1 MNEEIKIPDL
11 SLSNNKVIKLIKSNK
26 PFSIARLGA
35 IESYYSTQWTKSNG
49 KHLGTR
55 HFLRPLVR
63 NAGIYLGIKKT
74 GMYNNEISPDYDKLK
89 IYCKKYHDAIKTC
102 DLMAIFPKG
111 KNYFGLY
118 SNSIFFKNK
127 YKLDII
133 THKCLEPFYQIDNNI
148 KPWTHELIGK
158 KVLIINPFVESF
170 KKQEKKFKMF
180 KETDI
185 FLKNQEF
192 KYYKTFNTAAF
203 NYIHSSWVETFM
215 IMCNDIKNI
224 DFDIALLGCGG
235 YGLPLCN
242 YIKNTLNK
250 SAIYIGGGLQLLFG
264 VMGKRWEK
272 HETIQKI
279 IKDNNGFIRPSKN
292 EIIKNKEEIE
302 NGCYW

>member
-1 MNEEIKIPDL
+1 MSEEIKIPDL
-11 SLSNNKVIKLIKSNK
+11 SLSNDKVIKLIKSKK
-26 PFSIARLGA
+26 PFSIIRLGA
-35 IESYYSTQWTKSNG
+35 CESYYSAEWTKSNG
-49 KHLGTR
+49 MHLGTNKYLI
-55 HFLRPLVR
+55 FLIR
-63 NAGIYLGIKKT
+63 NAGIYLGDR
-74 GMYNNEISPDYDKLK
+74 PDYDKLK
-89 IYCKKYHDAIKTC
+89 IYCKKYHDAIKTS
-102 DLMAIFPKG
+102 DLMAIFPKE

-118 SNSIFFKNK
+118 YNSIFFKNK
-127 YKLDII
+127 YDLDIV
-133 THKCLEPFYQIDNNI
+133 TNKCLEPFYQIYKNI

-158 KVLIINPFVESF
+158 KVLIINPFVDSF

-180 KETDI
+180 RDKDI
-185 FLKNQEF
+185 FLENQEI
-192 KYYKTFNTAAF
+192 KYYKTFNTSAF
-203 NYIHSSWVETFM
+203 NYTHSNWFETFI

-292 EIIKNKEEIE
+292 ESIKNKEKVED
-302 NGCYW
+302 GCYW